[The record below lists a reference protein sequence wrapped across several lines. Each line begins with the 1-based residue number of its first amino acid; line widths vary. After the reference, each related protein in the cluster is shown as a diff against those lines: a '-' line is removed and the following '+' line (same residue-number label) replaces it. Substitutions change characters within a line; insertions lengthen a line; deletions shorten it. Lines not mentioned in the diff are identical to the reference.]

1 MPSPGDLLHPGIEP
15 ASPVA
20 PARQADSLQ
29 LNRQGSLT
37 DKLGNADENFLK
49 ISGLC
54 GVRTLCK
61 LSLSL
66 S

>member
-1 MPSPGDLLHPGIEP
+1 MPSSGDLLHPGIEP
-15 ASPVA
+15 ASPA
-20 PARQADSLQ
+20 WQADSLP
-29 LNRQGSLT
+29 LNHQGSLT
-37 DKLGNADENFLK
+37 DKLGNADESFLK